1 MSAEAAEDAL
11 VKARDKIV
19 EDTWKEVQE
28 ANKPRFDKLRLENA
42 GTKSF
47 GSDIDATVRP
57 LEGTEAG
64 GSGADMAEQIK
75 NAGEAAKEMS
85 KALRDRVGGETDVV
99 IDTNIYSFIGEGR
112 IKPTDPKA
120 RGAQQHVDMMVGLAE
135 QLRGQSEKSFNE
147 FVGRLKGRL
156 KDPRF
161 AKEVEALVG
170 EARKFHDDRVQELK
184 GAMDR
189 AKADPANK
197 TEAAQK
203 RAAREELLKTKKDQL
218 SELMNTDQ
226 PDIRKITEKQAE
238 INWFAPDA
246 YATPSAFKQAV
257 AHGQRL
263 KGSARAS
270 ADWTPKEVATKLR
283 EAAGRLKP
291 DDPQAAKLKAD
302 ADLVD
307 NQSRLLESTL
317 REHKALVAESPMNAE
332 RVNMLERRAA
342 QLREAIADRANK
354 VMIAEIMGETA
365 PSDRPS
371 GERLSESAAASG
383 ANMGMLEDHMAH
395 APDLD
400 GKVKAAAKYAGRIA
414 MAEFLS
420 GLRPSGE
427 PISRLIAE
435 FVKGRWGIMED
446 ASPQIMRDMFVR
458 YARLTG
464 RHTELAYNSRGE
476 AVGATDALK
485 QAFAN
490 DVRSWARQTNENI
503 QVAAMESKT
512 FDNPTAGHAD
522 ARAGRNGWRLGRRS
536 GRAGPGRRRRR
547 RRWRDQGP
555 ADRWRGGGSE
565 PPPSSGSG
573 PASSS
578 DRPTIPVPA
587 PEDNGPATVKSPK
600 PAPDDNGP
608 ATKRLGAGEGPAGGV
623 IVDPPDGIATVVRAR
638 NHPQDLVRLEV
649 IGNQVRLT
657 DIYRTTQTEVS
668 GSTLLTAGLKEVG
681 AVAGNELYIHNI
693 VNPETVSA
701 YKDGIQPSCRSSG
714 ARPRGASRAPAS
726 RRGRC
731 AGTTT
736 ARSCSS
742 RSRSSEP
749 LAPGPCADRGAAVR
763 PAGDDRLPRDRRLP
777 RLVRRGA
784 CRPVRRWQRLPAR
797 PAHRARV
804 PPSRRPDGRV
814 GLRRELAAGALARS
828 ARGRPPVERLPAAA
842 AHPRPARYLR
852 ALPRRPLRA
861 LGRLGALGDRA
872 GSPSPP
878 IASSQRWPGWTSSIE
893 DRKRSRDAGSR
904 RGRIAARSRSSFG
917 RAIATL
923 RLADQ
928 ARIRRSM
935 RGSGTIHIA
944 ATKT

>member
-1 MSAEAAEDAL
+1 VPTPKPTSPTETGTHNEQPGPKDAAPGNKPSVEDSPTKGGGAKDEAAAKAVDTAVVEDPVKAGTEKAAEQGTTEAPKPAPELPAPGSSKGRKAAKQIIDGVATGGEPHGSVEDAIKLAGDWKSTLKKALSKFTGDERRAAEDAL

-19 EDTWKEVQE
+19 EDTWKKVQE

-120 RGAQQHVDMMVGLAE
+120 RGAQQHVDVLVGLAE
-135 QLRGQSEKSFNE
+135 QMRGQSEKQFNE
-147 FVGRLKGRL
+147 FVGRLKNRL

-161 AKEVEALVG
+161 QTEMDALIGEAKE
-170 EARKFHDDRVQELK
+170 FHKDRVKEFSE
-184 GAMDR
+184 AVDR
-189 AKADPANK
+189 AKANK
-197 TEAAQK
+197 DNKGDAAQK
-203 RAAREELLKTKKDQL
+203 RAAREELLQTKKNELAD
-218 SELMNTDQ
+218 LMNTDK
-226 PDIRKITEKQAE
+226 PDVGKITRKQAE
-238 INWFAPDA
+238 INWYAPDA

-270 ADWTPKEVATKLR
+270 AEWTPKEVATKLR

-307 NQSRLLESTL
+307 SQSRLLESTL

-332 RVNMLERRAA
+332 RVNQLERRAA

-400 GKVKAAAKYAGRIA
+400 GMVKAAAKYAGRIA

-476 AVGATDALK
+476 AIGATDALK
-485 QAFAN
+485 QAFAH

-512 FDNPTAGHAD
+512 FDNPTPAMPTPAPDGTGGGSGGGAGAPGPD
-522 ARAGRNGWRLGRRS
+522 AGGGAGGG
-536 GRAGPGRRRRR
+536 GIKGPPAGG
-547 RRWRDQGP
+547 
-555 ADRWRGGGSE
+555 GGGSE

-578 DRPTIPVPA
+578 DRPTIPAPA
-587 PEDNGPATVKSPK
+587 PEDNGPATVKNPK

-608 ATKRLGAGEGPAGGV
+608 ATKKVGAGEGPAGGV
-623 IVDPPDGIATVVRAR
+623 VVDPPDGIATVVRAK

-649 IGNQVRLT
+649 IGNQIRLT

-668 GSTLLTAGLKEVG
+668 GSTLLTAALKEVG

-701 YKDGIQPSCRSSG
+701 YKDGIHAELSKLGRTAARGLEG
-714 ARPRGASRAPAS
+714 AG
-726 RRGRC
+726 
-731 AGTTT
+731 
-736 ARSCSS
+736 
-742 RSRSSEP
+742 
-749 LAPGPCADRGAAVR
+749 
-763 PAGDDRLPRDRRLP
+763 
-777 RLVRRGA
+777 
-784 CRPVRRWQRLPAR
+784 
-797 PAHRARV
+797 
-804 PPSRRPDGRV
+804 
-814 GLRRELAAGALARS
+814 LAAG
-828 ARGRPPVERLPAAA
+828 PM
-842 AHPRPARYLR
+842 
-852 ALPRRPLRA
+852 
-861 LGRLGALGDRA
+861 
-872 GSPSPP
+872 
-878 IASSQRWPGWTSSIE
+878 RWHHDGEKLFISIE
-893 DRKRSRDAGSR
+893 IK
-904 RGRIAARSRSSFG
+904 
-917 RAIATL
+917 
-923 RLADQ
+923 
-928 ARIRRSM
+928 
-935 RGSGTIHIA
+935 
-944 ATKT
+944 